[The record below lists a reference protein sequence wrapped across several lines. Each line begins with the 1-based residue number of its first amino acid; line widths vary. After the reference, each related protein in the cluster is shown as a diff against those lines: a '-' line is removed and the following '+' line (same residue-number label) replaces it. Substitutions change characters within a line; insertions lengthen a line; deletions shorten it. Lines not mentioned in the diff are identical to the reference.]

1 MLLRG
6 RSLSDGHMRKRS
18 RFTPGIL
25 NISETFFFFKQYL
38 FQPRLSHSRGS
49 STSKTTAVSGEFG
62 PVLTSWFWG
71 LIPSLGACFRHNL
84 FLVEPS
90 ASAEK

>member
-6 RSLSDGHMRKRS
+6 RSLSDGHVRKRS

-25 NISETFFFFKQYL
+25 NISETFFFFFKQHL
-38 FQPRLSHSRGS
+38 FQPRPSHSSVS
-49 STSKTTAVSGEFG
+49 STSKTTVVPGEFG

-71 LIPSLGACFRHNL
+71 LILIAGCMFSSQLANG
-84 FLVEPS
+84 S
-90 ASAEK
+90 S